1 MADGQQSPY
10 SKISMSHSESVRVI
24 LTLCSS
30 PQQPEAEEEEEES
43 DSSHD
48 DSDEG
53 DTRRD
58 EEEEKVTFDER
69 TLTSLPEKT
78 EEGGGEMRGS
88 FTGFSFKKRTTGRP
102 QIRQR
107 TSELS

>member
-1 MADGQQSPY
+1 MNGSNC
-10 SKISMSHSESVRVI
+10 VV
-24 LTLCSS
+24 CSS
-30 PQQPEAEEEEEES
+30 PQQPEAEEEEEDS
-43 DSSHD
+43 DSSHN

-58 EEEEKVTFDER
+58 DEEEKVTFDER
-69 TLTSLPEKT
+69 TLTSLPEKA
-78 EEGGGEMRGS
+78 EGGGEMRGS

>member
-1 MADGQQSPY
+1 
-10 SKISMSHSESVRVI
+10 MSHSQYANRDM
-24 LTLCSS
+24 CSS

-58 EEEEKVTFDER
+58 EEEEKLTFDER

-78 EEGGGEMRGS
+78 PGGGEMRGS